1 MRSKEDKKVFLVGV
15 GNLLRCDDV
24 ICPLIAEKIAK
35 KDIPGVSVITSQL
48 LNIELLED
56 AIDYERI
63 LIIDASAVGSGVM
76 LKKIECPGSSSQASS
91 HHLSPEFLLAMA
103 QELYE
108 TDLNLYVCCVR
119 GQNFDV
125 GSTLSS
131 SMIELIPQAVARV
144 EEFLMQDQSVN
155 TK

>member
-1 MRSKEDKKVFLVGV
+1 MRSKEDKKVFVVGV
-15 GNLLRCDDV
+15 GNLLRCDDGV
-24 ICPLIAEKIAK
+24 GPLIAEEIAK
-35 KDIPGVSVITSQL
+35 KNISGVSVITAQL

-56 AIDYERI
+56 TIGYEKV
-63 LIIDASAVGSGVM
+63 LIIDASAVGMGVV
-76 LKKIECPGSSSQASS
+76 LKKIECPGDSAQASS

-125 GSTLSS
+125 GSTLSAS
-131 SMIELIPQAVARV
+131 VKELIPQAIVKV
-144 EEFLMQDQSVN
+144 EEFLMQAQSAK

>member
-1 MRSKEDKKVFLVGV
+1 MLSKEVKKVFLVGV
-15 GNLLRCDDV
+15 GNLLRNDDGV
-24 ICPLIAEKIAK
+24 GPLIAEKIAK
-35 KDIPGVSVITSQL
+35 MNISGVSVITSQL

-56 AIDYERI
+56 AIGYERI
-63 LIIDASAVGSGVM
+63 LIVDASAIGTGVM
-76 LKKIECPGSSSQASS
+76 LKKIKCPAGSAQASS

-125 GSTLSS
+125 GNTLSAS
-131 SMIELIPQAVARV
+131 VVDLIPQAVAKI
-144 EEFLMQDQSVN
+144 EEFLTQGQFVKIS
-155 TK
+155 

>member
-1 MRSKEDKKVFLVGV
+1 MLSKEVKKVFVVGV
-15 GNLLRCDDV
+15 GNLLRNDDGV
-24 ICPLIAEKIAK
+24 GPLIAEKIAK
-35 KDIPGVSVITSQL
+35 MNIPGVSVITSQL

-56 AIDYERI
+56 AIGYERI
-63 LIIDASAVGSGVM
+63 LIVDASAVGRGVM
-76 LKKIECPGSSSQASS
+76 LKKIECPAGSAQVSS

-125 GSTLSS
+125 GNTLSAS
-131 SMIELIPQAVARV
+131 VVELIPQAVAKV
-144 EEFLMQDQSVN
+144 EEFLTQGQSVK
-155 TK
+155 TS